1 MTWGRWGLAASEDRF
16 LQGNRLLDGYLEQLD
31 TLDARQFVV
40 AVKKLADSLNY
51 GTDRSPFLGA
61 GIEYVQS
68 RAYEYGDPLRSID
81 WRVTARTGKL
91 HVKEYEA
98 PKSLPCYLLVDTS
111 ASMTISSQKLSK
123 YALAIHVAG
132 GIALAC
138 LGRVSPVGVVGAGAA
153 NIRVEPSL
161 SQQQILQ
168 WLHRLRRFRYD
179 EETTLVRRLI
189 ELQPSLMHRAL
200 VIVLTDLHEVGAIET
215 MRRVQQQH
223 DVVALQFQ
231 DPAEIQLRGSGLFRA
246 REAETGHSFI
256 AHGRQRWVNQEQVAE
271 RLKKSG
277 IDHLL
282 IRTDQ
287 PFAHQLRYFFS
298 SRDLLG
304 KGTR

>member
-1 MTWGRWGLAASEDRF
+1 M
-16 LQGNRLLDGYLEQLD
+16 DGYLDQID

-40 AVKKLADSLNY
+40 AVKKLADSLSY

-68 RAYEYGDPLRSID
+68 RSYEYGDPLRSID

-91 HVKEYEA
+91 YVKEYEA
-98 PKSLPCYLLVDTS
+98 PKSLPCYLLIDTS
-111 ASMTISSQKLSK
+111 ASMTISSQRLSK
-123 YALAIHVAG
+123 YALAVHVAG

-138 LGRVSPVGVVGAGAA
+138 LDRVSPVGVVGVGAA
-153 NIRVEPSL
+153 NVRVEPSL

-189 ELQPSLMHRAL
+189 ELQPSLIHRAL
-200 VIVLTDLHEVGAIET
+200 IIVLSDLHEVGAIDT
-215 MRRVQQQH
+215 LRRLQQQH

-246 REAETGHSFI
+246 REAETGRSFI
-256 AHGRQRWVNQEQVAE
+256 AHGRQRWVDQERVTGL
-271 RLKKSG
+271 LKRSG

-282 IRTDQ
+282 LRTDR
-287 PFAHQLRYFFS
+287 PFAHQLRYFFG

-304 KGTR
+304 KGAR